1 MQEILNELENIKQ
14 GLEQQAL
21 LKDLEVRRAEWE
33 RQNSLFTPLKR
44 KLERGR
50 KALEAGEDYTLIK
63 ELRASK
69 NNNILKQG
77 SLREDM
83 TNTRNELQSA
93 EEALSLIEVEY
104 RDKLIEQTKLKTLT
118 QKVKAL
124 DEQIKDHQAAIVNV
138 RGELSSSENILRNSE
153 ADIERGRGEIE
164 RIELNLREAKK
175 FLQLRA
181 IDERLSKG
189 LAAVQK
195 CYALYEEALLKGAG
209 IKENYNAA
217 IKNKQTAQNALND
230 RMNLMADMSHKF
242 AIAEK
247 NYVRAR
253 AAYENSLKG
262 RSLNEWHE
270 ICDLNL
276 KKLADLEILY
286 KKFQEE
292 DALRERLKHFQ
303 EVRSKIQQE
312 TRKLNLR
319 DVEQA
324 GRVSELQTEV
334 EKLERRVNLLRR
346 IEDWDAVRELLQE
359 GVACPLCGSISHP
372 YVSGAVIPDAEE
384 LHKNLFDAQKSLANL
399 RAELESRQ
407 SQAGKLTDEISNI
420 GRDEFEVNSQIS
432 ALNSEI
438 TIMVSNLGLQ
448 MGAGISP
455 FDELDKTRQRIRD
468 NLQLARNAADT
479 AENAQHV
486 LKDAEAEL
494 EKIKQSRDELT
505 KYHQEALFNLQN
517 SKSEETRIENEIRTQ
532 DEIINSLKR
541 ELIAQI
547 IPFGYKNL
555 PDKNSDVIVK
565 DLEERLKLWQ
575 DGVLKRD
582 NLERNMT
589 LANNNMADFKKDY
602 DNAKNKCSE
611 LSNRLK
617 TLEAERDAMQQQR
630 IILFASKD
638 PDTEN
643 NKMSRDVEDLKA
655 RSDERRELKIA
666 INKKLDDIMSNLHAL
681 ETELSTGRDELQ
693 KNEINFGK
701 KLLTLGFKNED
712 DYLSACLNDDERKN
726 LQERLKEL
734 TNQDLELN
742 AEQENARAKLLDLHG
757 GFNAKEF
764 AQKIAE
770 ISKLAP
776 EELKDDPELLAAYEN
791 LKPEIKDLAAKCGL
805 PEPFLETA
813 APEIEEENN
822 N

>member
-1 MQEILNELENIKQ
+1 
-14 GLEQQAL
+14 
-21 LKDLEVRRAEWE
+21 
-33 RQNSLFTPLKR
+33 
-44 KLERGR
+44 
-50 KALEAGEDYTLIK
+50 
-63 ELRASK
+63 
-69 NNNILKQG
+69 
-77 SLREDM
+77 
-83 TNTRNELQSA
+83 
-93 EEALSLIEVEY
+93 
-104 RDKLIEQTKLKTLT
+104 
-118 QKVKAL
+118 
-124 DEQIKDHQAAIVNV
+124 
-138 RGELSSSENILRNSE
+138 
-153 ADIERGRGEIE
+153 
-164 RIELNLREAKK
+164 
-175 FLQLRA
+175 
-181 IDERLSKG
+181 
-189 LAAVQK
+189 
-195 CYALYEEALLKGAG
+195 
-209 IKENYNAA
+209 
-217 IKNKQTAQNALND
+217 
-230 RMNLMADMSHKF
+230 
-242 AIAEK
+242 
-247 NYVRAR
+247 
-253 AAYENSLKG
+253 
-262 RSLNEWHE
+262 
-270 ICDLNL
+270 
-276 KKLADLEILY
+276 
-286 KKFQEE
+286 
-292 DALRERLKHFQ
+292 
-303 EVRSKIQQE
+303 
-312 TRKLNLR
+312 
-319 DVEQA
+319 
-324 GRVSELQTEV
+324 
-334 EKLERRVNLLRR
+334 
-346 IEDWDAVRELLQE
+346 
-359 GVACPLCGSISHP
+359 
-372 YVSGAVIPDAEE
+372 
-384 LHKNLFDAQKSLANL
+384 
-399 RAELESRQ
+399 
-407 SQAGKLTDEISNI
+407 
-420 GRDEFEVNSQIS
+420 
-432 ALNSEI
+432 
-438 TIMVSNLGLQ
+438 

-734 TNQDLELN
+734 GYSDERVTVAETFNDYETTVSVVGEALAVVGRVQDAIDVVEYHFLGQRASAREAAAELMEDPVGDAVAPGVLIFVVIIEKRTLQRLVFFVVVEGEALSIA
-742 AEQENARAKLLDLHG
+742 AEM
-757 GFNAKEF
+757 
-764 AQKIAE
+764 
-770 ISKLAP
+770 
-776 EELKDDPELLAAYEN
+776 
-791 LKPEIKDLAAKCGL
+791 
-805 PEPFLETA
+805 
-813 APEIEEENN
+813 
-822 N
+822 